1 MKKVVPRVTSPF
13 AEHAEGFFYSREQR
27 AKWVC
32 LHAHLATAARVKYPT
47 ALQRCKFD
55 APLLAAGL
63 LTAEADGF
71 FAVKG
76 GLHIP
81 LCLIPSAS
89 DFTASIKRFYSKS
102 QKRRLKP

>member
-1 MKKVVPRVTSPF
+1 
-13 AEHAEGFFYSREQR
+13 
-27 AKWVC
+27 
-32 LHAHLATAARVKYPT
+32 LATAARVKYPT

-81 LCLIPSAS
+81 LCLIP
-89 DFTASIKRFYSKS
+89 
-102 QKRRLKP
+102 